1 MVTEIPNTVRVI
13 LQVTGSPPP
22 AVPDR
27 GEATVGYGELGSRS
41 ARSQV
46 MELDKL
52 GNFVMIVY
60 IYLCMYTV
68 KYEVTV
74 NDEDSAN
81 FQGTNPGIKSPKR
94 GRRCIFQKSR
104 HKLCLS
110 SRPVWHSPDS
120 LSLRLAHLLVAVG

>member
-1 MVTEIPNTVRVI
+1 METRPRPRGGHGRVR
-13 LQVTGSPPP
+13 G
-22 AVPDR
+22 
-27 GEATVGYGELGSRS
+27 LGSRS

-60 IYLCMYTV
+60 IYLYMYTL

-74 NDEDSAN
+74 NDEDSAY

-94 GRRCIFQKSR
+94 GRWCIFSAR
-104 HKLCLS
+104 D
-110 SRPVWHSPDS
+110 SP
-120 LSLRLAHLLVAVG
+120 